1 MAAKS
6 HKTTDGSYLKIYHPR
21 SYDSFFQELKALK
34 RLNKVGSIYFPKLL
48 GYQDE
53 GNKPYLQLS
62 NCGFPV
68 TMTTL
73 PNDFQLQIQEI
84 SQILDCC
91 GINQRDPSPGNLLVK
106 DGILR
111 FIDFGH
117 AEVQDQCIRFYNID
131 SLLPC
136 DYIEEYADITL
147 YIPHYDT
154 KLESSA
160 TDVLTIFKTPVY
172 NNNFFALQNLIEN
185 L

>member
-6 HKTTDGSYLKIYHPR
+6 HKTIDGSYLKIYHPR
-21 SYDSFFQELKALK
+21 SYDSFFRELKSLK
-34 RLNKVGSIYFPKLL
+34 RLNKVGSIYFPKLIA
-48 GYQDE
+48 YQDE

-68 TMTTL
+68 TTTTL
-73 PNDFQLQIQEI
+73 PSDFRNQIDEI
-84 SQILDCC
+84 SRILDYC
-91 GINQRDPSPGNLLVK
+91 GIEQRDASSSNLLVK

-117 AEVQDQCIRFYNID
+117 AEVQDQNID
-131 SLLPC
+131 GTLC
-136 DYIEEYADITL
+136 DYIEEYADITM
-147 YIPHYDT
+147 YISHYNDQ
-154 KLESSA
+154 LESCSTA
-160 TDVLTIFKTPVY
+160 SVKIFKTPVY